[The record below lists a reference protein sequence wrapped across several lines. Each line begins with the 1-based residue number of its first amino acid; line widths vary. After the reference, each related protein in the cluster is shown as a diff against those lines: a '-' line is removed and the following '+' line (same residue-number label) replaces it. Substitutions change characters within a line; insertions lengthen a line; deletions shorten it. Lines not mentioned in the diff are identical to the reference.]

1 MAAKYAM
8 LADKPRWPYRDAS
21 KARQAVPA
29 SMIHLPHQAPSR
41 AGNTSGV
48 RPTIGSR
55 FFCY

>member
-8 LADKPRWPYRDAS
+8 LADKPRWHYRDAS
-21 KARQAVPA
+21 KTRQAVPA
-29 SMIHLPHQAPSR
+29 ATIRLPQQALSC
-41 AGNTSGV
+41 AEGTSDV